1 MTNYDFLYDKTFF
14 GDRLD
19 QNHYSPKK
27 LNFRIIHNGT
37 VLPHMNVDGTNGFGG
52 ILDENGNFVDG
63 TFLHRNTG
71 GAYAPNFVV
80 NSNET
85 VVYLGMIVSIWGH
98 NLTDNLSRAWFF
110 KNEYY
115 RRYFHNVPVIYT
127 NMWGRGRKRL
137 LATD

>member
-52 ILDENGNFVDG
+52 IIDENGNFVDG

-71 GAYAPNFVV
+71 GAYAPNFVAT
-80 NSNET
+80 SDET
-85 VVYLGMIVSIWGH
+85 VVYFGMIVSIWGH
-98 NLTDNLSRAWFF
+98 NVTDNLARAWFF

-115 RRYFHNVPVIYT
+115 RRYFRRIPEIYT
-127 NMWGRGRKRL
+127 NMWGGAAETSRS
-137 LATD
+137 